1 VLPDGHL
8 GLEVVDEAAAGL
20 EGLLPVLGRGASQMG
35 TSTTTG
41 DGGMTEEERAA
52 SKLLVYQCLP
62 SRYGFDPDHL
72 RRADAVEVVVGQGAK
87 PGGGGMLLGQK
98 ISERV
103 AEMRTLPAGIDQR
116 SACRHTD
123 WPGPDDLRIKIEE
136 LREATRQGRLALLP
150 LEMVLAGEGP
160 RRRQADVAE
169 ETGLDLDFLTEARR
183 ALGLPAV
190 DPDDPVLTEEEVE
203 LARSAAT
210 LLEAGIDRQ
219 GFLELTRTM
228 SQAMAGVAAV
238 LTSTL
243 GSALLRPGDT
253 ERDLGLRYAET
264 LRELG
269 PLAGPTLTQMLN
281 LRLRE
286 QVRHAVVG
294 QAELQSG
301 RLPDAQHV
309 VVGFVDIV
317 GFTRLGEQVPPDEL
331 GAVVTGFEE
340 LVEDAVRPPVRLVKT
355 IGDAAMLVAPDAPPV
370 LDTMLGLVESS
381 REAAARPH
389 LRAGIA
395 SGEALPRA
403 GDLYGRPVNLAS
415 RLTSF
420 ARRGTVVTSKEVHD
434 AAEDGYDW
442 SRVGSRRIKGVRG
455 DVEVYRVRPGENPRR

>member
-1 VLPDGHL
+1 VPVATDF
-8 GLEVVDEAAAGL
+8 EA
-20 EGLLPVLGRGASQMG
+20 EGLL
-35 TSTTTG
+35 
-41 DGGMTEEERAA
+41 DGLDDERAREA
-52 SKLLVYQCLP
+52 RRELL
-62 SRYGFDPDHL
+62 
-72 RRADAVEVVVGQGAK
+72 
-87 PGGGGMLLGQK
+87 
-98 ISERV
+98 ERL
-103 AEMRTLPAGIDQR
+103 EQAGCSLEQ
-116 SACRHTD
+116 
-123 WPGPDDLRIKIEE
+123 
-136 LREATRQGRLALLP
+136 LREATEQGRLALLP
-150 LEMVLAGEGP
+150 MELVLAGEGP
-160 RRRQADVAE
+160 RRRQVDVAE
-169 ETGLDLDFLTEARR
+169 ETGLELDFLTEARR

-190 DPDDPVLTEEEVE
+190 EPEEPVITAEEVE

-210 LLEAGIDRQ
+210 LLEAGIERQ
-219 GFLELTRTM
+219 SFLELTRAM
-228 SQAMAGVAAV
+228 SQAMAAVAAS
-238 LTSTL
+238 LTSTF
-243 GSALLRPGDT
+243 GASLLRPGDT

-286 QVRHAVVG
+286 QIRQAVVG

-301 RLPDAQHV
+301 RLPDAQQV

-317 GFTRLGEQVPPDEL
+317 GFTRLGERVPPDEL

-340 LVEDAVRPPVRLVKT
+340 QVEDAVRPPVRLVKT

-381 REAAARPH
+381 REDNDRPL

-420 ARRGTVVTSKEVHD
+420 ARRGTVVTSKDVHE
-434 AAEDGYDW
+434 AAHDGYDW

-455 DVEVYRVRPGENPRR
+455 EVEVYRVRSSENPRK

>member
-1 VLPDGHL
+1 VAVATDF
-8 GLEVVDEAAAGL
+8 EA
-20 EGLLPVLGRGASQMG
+20 EGLL
-35 TSTTTG
+35 
-41 DGGMTEEERAA
+41 DGLEDERAREA
-52 SKLLVYQCLP
+52 RRELLQ
-62 SRYGFDPDHL
+62 
-72 RRADAVEVVVGQGAK
+72 
-87 PGGGGMLLGQK
+87 
-98 ISERV
+98 
-103 AEMRTLPAGIDQR
+103 TLEEAG
-116 SACRHTD
+116 C
-123 WPGPDDLRIKIEE
+123 PLEE

-160 RRRQADVAE
+160 RLRQADVAE

-301 RLPDAQHV
+301 RLPDALHV

-381 REAAARPH
+381 REEDDRPL

-434 AAEDGYDW
+434 AADDGYDW

-455 DVEVYRVRPGENPRR
+455 EVEVYRVRSGENPRP